1 MFKLS
6 YDPDKRLRT
15 LAERHVDF
23 EEAREVFEG
32 RVIEWEDQRFE
43 YGETRMM
50 CFGYL
55 RGRAVVIGYVQ
66 RGDTRHIFSMR
77 KANERERKKFG

>member
-6 YDPDKRLRT
+6 YDPAKRLRT
-15 LAERHVDF
+15 LAERDLDF
-23 EEAREVFEG
+23 EDANEVFKG
-32 RVIEWEDQRFE
+32 PVFQWEDQRVD

-55 RGRAVVIGYVQ
+55 RGRTVVIGYVL

-77 KANERERKKFG
+77 KANEREQKKFG

>member
-15 LAERHVDF
+15 LAERDLDF
-23 EEAREVFEG
+23 KDANEVFEG
-32 RVIEWEDQRFE
+32 PVFQWEDKRYE

-66 RGDTRHIFSMR
+66 RDDTRHIFSMR